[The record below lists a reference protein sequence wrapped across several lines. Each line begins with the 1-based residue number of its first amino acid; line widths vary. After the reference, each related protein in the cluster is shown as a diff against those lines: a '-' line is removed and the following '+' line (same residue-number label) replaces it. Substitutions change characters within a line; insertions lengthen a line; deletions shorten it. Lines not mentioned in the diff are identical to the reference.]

1 MDADFLRGE
10 GDHVGQIRTDLAM
23 EAFDGAGG
31 EGFPGVQVSRWD
43 AADVRMTEVLITDP
57 DAAQS
62 LGKACGAYLT
72 MECGMLRER
81 APEARLAVSAL
92 LGEELGRMIR
102 AGDGAPVL
110 VVGLG
115 NRFITPDSLGP
126 RAIDR
131 TLVTRHMAQCGFGA
145 DNLRSVCAIAPGVL
159 GVTGIETMEM
169 VESLVER
176 LQPAAILCVD
186 SLAARDSGRIGSTI
200 QLSDA
205 GIQPGAG
212 VGNQRRPLT
221 RETIGVDVVAV
232 GMPTVIYASTLARDA
247 FGVLAARDGSTPD
260 EAALD
265 AMERELSGEGIGEM
279 IVTPREIDAI
289 VEDAAGVIA
298 AGINRAL
305 QPSLSDAEI
314 DAMMR

>member
-1 MDADFLRGE
+1 
-10 GDHVGQIRTDLAM
+10 
-23 EAFDGAGG
+23 
-31 EGFPGVQVSRWD
+31 
-43 AADVRMTEVLITDP
+43 
-57 DAAQS
+57 
-62 LGKACGAYLT
+62 
-72 MECGMLRER
+72 
-81 APEARLAVSAL
+81 
-92 LGEELGRMIR
+92 MIR

-126 RAIDR
+126 RAVDR

-205 GIQPGAG
+205 GIQPRRGRGQPAPATDAG
-212 VGNQRRPLT
+212 DHRRRRRRGGPC
-221 RETIGVDVVAV
+221 
-232 GMPTVIYASTLARDA
+232 
-247 FGVLAARDGSTPD
+247 
-260 EAALD
+260 
-265 AMERELSGEGIGEM
+265 
-279 IVTPREIDAI
+279 PR
-289 VEDAAGVIA
+289 
-298 AGINRAL
+298 
-305 QPSLSDAEI
+305 
-314 DAMMR
+314 